1 MAQKALEVALE
12 GLGRGRPTWG
22 DFGTNTRESED
33 RIIVDRGENARRSG
47 RVKPQEIIRDLEGAA

>member
-1 MAQKALEVALE
+1 VALE